1 MSMDA
6 GDCVEGTGLAGL
18 IAKYMKEE
26 IGKDFTPEDAASTIN
41 PIAKAIVEH
50 LTDNAEIATTVA
62 AGISVEVTMPPDG
75 TGETDAEGTG
85 AGTIS

>member
-1 MSMDA
+1 MAMDA

-26 IGKDFTPEDAASTIN
+26 IGKDFKAKDAASTIN

-50 LTDNAEIATTVA
+50 ITDNAEVLVA
-62 AGISVEVTMPPDG
+62 QGISVEVTMPPDG
-75 TGETDAEGTG
+75 TGETDADGT
-85 AGTIS
+85 GTIS